1 MMTEP
6 KAPKDVVLP
15 FAPTDDG
22 KGVRVLRARE
32 DRVEA
37 GEMRPVADGQPLHGE
52 LVRLTPREDSPALC
66 DVEVLHDPK
75 AKAGEAS
82 TQREREPAQLPGGGT
97 RRTRPAQVA
106 TDTYRE
112 HYTQIFGDRSTQ
124 SPSSK
129 PN

>member
-1 MMTEP
+1 MSEP

-15 FAPTDDG
+15 FAPTEDG

-37 GEMRPVADGQPLHGE
+37 GELRPVADGQPLHGE

-75 AKAGEAS
+75 APARAVDGPREA
-82 TQREREPAQLPGGGT
+82 AQLPGK
-97 RRTRPAQVA
+97 RTRPAQVA
-106 TDTYRE
+106 TDTYRD
-112 HYTQIFGDRSTQ
+112 HWTQIFGERSP
-124 SPSSK
+124 PSSSSK
-129 PN
+129 AN

>member
-1 MMTEP
+1 MPDP

-37 GEMRPVADGQPLHGE
+37 GEVRPVADGQPLHGE

-66 DVEVLHDPK
+66 DVEVLHDSREQPK
-75 AKAGEAS
+75 EGHA
-82 TQREREPAQLPGGGT
+82 
-97 RRTRPAQVA
+97 RPAQVA

-112 HYTQIFGDRSTQ
+112 HWTQIFGDKSAPSST
-124 SPSSK
+124 SK

>member
-1 MMTEP
+1 MSEP

-15 FAPTDDG
+15 FAPTEDG

-37 GEMRPVADGQPLHGE
+37 GEVRPAADGQPLHGE

-75 AKAGEAS
+75 AS
-82 TQREREPAQLPGGGT
+82 TTAATDGARSSPALPPK
-97 RRTRPAQVA
+97 RTRPAQVA

-112 HYTQIFGDRSTQ
+112 HWTQIFGEP
-124 SPSSK
+124 SPPSSRSK

>member
-1 MMTEP
+1 MSEP

-52 LVRLTPREDSPALC
+52 LVRLTPRTDSPALC

-75 AKAGEAS
+75 AQSKNDAPQGSADAP
-82 TQREREPAQLPGGGT
+82 TPARSPAK
-97 RRTRPAQVA
+97 RTRPAQVA

-112 HYTQIFGDRSTQ
+112 HWAQIFGSG
-124 SPSSK
+124 SPPSSSSK